1 MNMVRLN
8 RAAAP
13 LLVRGGGQIARIG
26 GSCRCR
32 CWCRMEYISIRIWF
46 DVFFLAGEVI
56 VVAFG
61 AELGAD
67 GAWLASGAFA
77 LARLAG
83 RAGDARALS
92 YGGIGHCK

>member
-1 MNMVRLN
+1 MVRLN
-8 RAAAP
+8 GAAAP

-32 CWCRMEYISIRIWF
+32 CRCCMEYISVLIWF
-46 DVFFLAGEVI
+46 DVFLLAREVI

-77 LARLAG
+77 LARLARG
-83 RAGDARALS
+83 AGDARAFS
-92 YGGIGHCK
+92 YGGIGHYK